1 MAAKRLHDEY
11 GHDGDQPDDKRMRRL
26 PSFST
31 YAPEL
36 SPAPLFCCYEGPFGS
51 SLTDTSSLN
60 SRVIREAMMQKH
72 MQHLFRCIEPLL
84 RRVVSDSS
92 SDSPSAISSVI
103 EVAALVF

>member
-1 MAAKRLHDEY
+1 
-11 GHDGDQPDDKRMRRL
+11 
-26 PSFST
+26 
-31 YAPEL
+31 
-36 SPAPLFCCYEGPFGS
+36 
-51 SLTDTSSLN
+51 
-60 SRVIREAMMQKH
+60 

>member
-1 MAAKRLHDEY
+1 
-11 GHDGDQPDDKRMRRL
+11 
-26 PSFST
+26 
-31 YAPEL
+31 
-36 SPAPLFCCYEGPFGS
+36 
-51 SLTDTSSLN
+51 
-60 SRVIREAMMQKH
+60 MQKH